1 MKQQKK
7 KTVLCLLA
15 GLVLCGATLHSLAAG
30 EPAVA
35 LEGREVQP
43 LSNQTTPEDTDI
55 AKETLEQNAV
65 QATSTSTVEMSEK
78 KETEKIPVSST
89 SSPTAEEAIPAL
101 EESAVEPGTAAAELH
116 DPSVSEIETLTEQEE
131 SPPEVVSYIT
141 TLDIP
146 QDEHD
151 AYLIERWL
159 VDGKYPR
166 NQFGESYGPQSLAKY
181 AGEEPDLIPVR
192 ATNGEWGYACAE
204 DFNGPEINT
213 LEEAAA
219 YMENLPDSWAI
230 PVYDLEGNIIGKF
243 VFESETLSDNEIQ
256 EALDR

>member
-15 GLVLCGATLHSLAAG
+15 GLALCGVFLSLTAG
-30 EPAVA
+30 EPATA
-35 LEGREVQP
+35 LEGSEVQP

-65 QATSTSTVEMSEK
+65 QSTSTSTVEVSEK
-78 KETEKIPVSST
+78 KEMEKIPVSNT
-89 SSPTAEEAIPAL
+89 CSPTEEEAIPAP
-101 EESAVEPGTAAAELH
+101 EESTVEPGTAAAEQH

-131 SPPEVVSYIT
+131 SPPEVVGYIT
-141 TLDIP
+141 TVDIP

-230 PVYDLEGNIIGKF
+230 PVYDWEGNIIGAF
-243 VFESETLSDNEIQ
+243 VFESGTLSDDEIR
-256 EALDR
+256 EALDQ

>member
-15 GLVLCGATLHSLAAG
+15 GLVLCGVFLSLTAG

-55 AKETLEQNAV
+55 AKETLEQSTV
-65 QATSTSTVEMSEK
+65 QSTSTSTVEMSEK
-78 KETEKIPVSST
+78 KETEKIPISNT
-89 SSPTAEEAIPAL
+89 SSPTEEESIPAP
-101 EESAVEPGTAAAELH
+101 EESAVDTGTVAAEQH
-116 DPSVSEIETLTEQEE
+116 DPSVSEIKTLTEQEE

-219 YMENLPDSWAI
+219 YMENLPDSRAI
-230 PVYDLEGNIIGKF
+230 PVYDLEGNVIGEF
-243 VFESETLSDNEIQ
+243 VFESGTLSDDEIR